1 MPTIAIIAATPS
13 KDRLRSSLLT
23 TSRNRGGLSSDTT
36 GTVKFLAPIGN
47 SINEATHSTTKAP
60 IKLVWRLVCW
70 TSQPL
75 KGTNTTQPNDPQ
87 TRILPKP
94 VCRAFETVNAIESES
109 GKILEVNSARNIVA
123 IATPQKSVC
132 WLIQSRLKA
141 FNTTNICNATRGLRQ
156 WALRCAQNGAAM
168 RVIDAPMEVTVPIC
182 VPLNPWWT

>member
-60 IKLVWRLVCW
+60 IRLDWRLVCW

-75 KGTNTTQPNDPQ
+75 KGTNTTQPNDPHA
-87 TRILPKP
+87 RILPKP
-94 VCRAFETVNAIESES
+94 VCRAFETVSAIESDS
-109 GKILEVNSARNIVA
+109 GRILELTSARKTVA
-123 IATPQKSVC
+123 RATPPNTGC
-132 WLIQSRLKA
+132 WLVH
-141 FNTTNICNATRGLRQ
+141 N
-156 WALRCAQNGAAM
+156 
-168 RVIDAPMEVTVPIC
+168 RV
-182 VPLNPWWT
+182 